1 MDSSTSSTD
10 MMTWLPSFATFNGM
24 DWFIVVVVFTSVLI
38 SLWRGFTREAMSL
51 AGWVIAF
58 VVANLLAGPL
68 AGYLSGVI
76 ENVTGRYIVAWSVLF
91 LVILVLSGFAAKG
104 ISKLMKASGLGLLD
118 RLLGTVFGFARGVLI
133 IMALVFVLR
142 ELVPPKDQQWLHQSQ
157 LMPHVDVLMNWS
169 QQMFDK
175 FRAGDLPSITV

>member
-1 MDSSTSSTD
+1 MNSTSSSD

-24 DWFIVVVVFTSVLI
+24 DWFIVVVVTTSVLI

-58 VVANLLAGPL
+58 VLANLLASPLSTYL
-68 AGYLSGVI
+68 AGI
-76 ENVTGRYIVAWSVLF
+76 IDNVTGRYIVAWSVLF
-91 LVILVLSGFAAKG
+91 LVILVASGFAAKG
-104 ISKLMKASGLGLLD
+104 ISRLMKASGLGLLD

-133 IMALVFVLR
+133 IMALVFLLR
-142 ELVPPKDQQWLHQSQ
+142 ELVPPSEQQWLHQSQ

-169 QQMFDK
+169 ERMFDK
-175 FRAGDLPSITV
+175 VRSGELPTFTV

>member
-1 MDSSTSSTD
+1 MNNQSSSD
-10 MMTWLPSFATFNGM
+10 MMTWLPSFATYNGM
-24 DWFIVVVVFTSVLI
+24 DWFIVVVVTASILI

-58 VVANLLAGPL
+58 VLANLFAGPL
-68 AGYLSGVI
+68 SNYLAGII

-91 LVILVLSGFAAKG
+91 LLILVASGFAAMG
-104 ISKLMKASGLGLLD
+104 ISRLMKASGLGLLD

-142 ELVPPKDQQWLHQSQ
+142 ELVPPSDQQWLYQSQ

-175 FRAGDLPSITV
+175 VRSGQIPSFNV